1 MMMMMMIRI
10 RSVQLYK
17 DVVWFIQTLTRILG
31 PTFEHSGS
39 AEIELPVSRD
49 QAKAFTLSRLTNSF

>member
-31 PTFEHSGS
+31 PTFEH
-39 AEIELPVSRD
+39 
-49 QAKAFTLSRLTNSF
+49 FRLGRN